1 MRLKVEF
8 ELAGTLWY
16 NTRRLSSSYKNA
28 DEFSHWKS
36 SCCSWGTFTVT
47 MGFIQTFW
55 VLQNWHYSCLFG
67 GKLAERLLS
76 LVSKS
81 GHLIIW
87 STPLLCHPGLA
98 IHIQWENSALNHQ
111 LYHVNLKLFL
121 YIFLLPL
128 VFFPNQILL
137 HTLNSILY
145 FVRIIQSWKWQYC
158 QNMFFLSVIYFLKF
172 VMYLLLSTFLFPFT

>member
-67 GKLAERLLS
+67 GKLAERLLT

-81 GHLIIW
+81 GHLVIW
-87 STPLLCHPGLA
+87 SNPLLCHPSLA
-98 IHIQWENSALNHQ
+98 ILIQWENSALNHQ

-121 YIFLLPL
+121 YIFLLPM
-128 VFFPNQILL
+128 VFFSQ
-137 HTLNSILY
+137 SD
-145 FVRIIQSWKWQYC
+145 FVTHFKINFVLCMYYSELK
-158 QNMFFLSVIYFLKF
+158 MTVLSKHVFF
-172 VMYLLLSTFLFPFT
+172 